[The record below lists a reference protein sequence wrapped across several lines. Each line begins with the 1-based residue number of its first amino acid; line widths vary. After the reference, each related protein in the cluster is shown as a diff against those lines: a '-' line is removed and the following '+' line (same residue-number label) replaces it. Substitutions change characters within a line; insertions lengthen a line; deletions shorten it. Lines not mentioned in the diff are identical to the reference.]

1 MKRIFFLII
10 LIGLTGAAIA
20 QVKTP
25 AKTDSTKSTAS
36 GYTSVVTNKTISKK
50 GLFTIHKTGD
60 KYFFEIPDSILGREL
75 LLTTWLVKVPGGS
88 PKFGGEIMNTQTIMF
103 EKDRANKIALKGIR
117 TLSQSDTS
125 NVISKA
131 VKNSNVDA
139 VAFLFD
145 VKARGT
151 EGKSSL
157 IDVTDFLQKE
167 NIYTQLSNEV
177 KSS

>member
-1 MKRIFFLII
+1 MTRIFSII
-10 LIGLTGAAIA
+10 FLIGLAGSAMA
-20 QVKTP
+20 QSKAPVQ
-25 AKTDSTKSTAS
+25 TDSAKSTVKPYS
-36 GYTSVVTNKTISKK
+36 TIVTSKTMSKK
-50 GLFTIHKTGD
+50 GMFSIHQTND
-60 KYFFEIPDSILGREL
+60 KYYFEIPDSILGREL

-88 PKFGGEIMNTQTIMF
+88 PKFGGEILNTQTIMF
-103 EKDRANKIALKGIR
+103 EKDRADKIALKGIR
-117 TLSQSDTS
+117 ILSQSDTS

-151 EGKSSL
+151 GGKSSV

-167 NIYTQLSNEV
+167 NI
-177 KSS
+177 